1 MENWFTVLPDRNR
14 RAQFAKLLKVLTK
27 ERLKTCAQ
35 LLAVELHLPQHGGTT
50 SVSSTFSSDT
60 TECVLPTSN
69 QFLNRFEIGVL
80 LRDRAEGWIH
90 FEAGKQVD
98 LGRFRVAQKRVVT
111 AHVVVINWLAQER
124 DRPLE
129 EKFLRLE
136 SFSQLVQTKT
146 GMQKPSGAM
155 RRDPAKLATDREC
168 ARPLSLAHQMMKP
181 QLQNFRPI
189 PLGFFNRI

>member
-35 LLAVELHLPQHGGTT
+35 LLGVELHLPQHGGTT

-60 TECVLPTSN
+60 TERVLPTSN

-80 LRDRAEGWIH
+80 LRDRAQGWIH
-90 FEAGKQVD
+90 FEAGQQVD

-111 AHVVVINWLAQER
+111 AHVVVINWIAQER
-124 DRPLE
+124 DRGPLRRNFFAWRVFPSSC
-129 EKFLRLE
+129 KQKPACRNPAVQCGATRQSLRLTA
-136 SFSQLVQTKT
+136 S
-146 GMQKPSGAM
+146 A
-155 RRDPAKLATDREC
+155 PA
-168 ARPLSLAHQMMKP
+168 
-181 QLQNFRPI
+181 
-189 PLGFFNRI
+189 